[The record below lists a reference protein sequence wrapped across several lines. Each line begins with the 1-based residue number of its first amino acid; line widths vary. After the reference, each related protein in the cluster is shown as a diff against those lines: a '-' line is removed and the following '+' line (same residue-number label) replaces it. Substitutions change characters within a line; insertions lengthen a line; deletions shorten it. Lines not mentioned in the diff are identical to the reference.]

1 MKKHSNNYTIKE
13 KISRSLIVGLIISL
27 MLLAACSNKDEN
39 NNEEPNTSKE
49 PQHTAEELGY
59 VDVKLTDSQIYEY
72 KVEEF
77 DIGDREYQLERGG
90 VMPYKLR
97 GIIGMPEGEG
107 PFPLV
112 MITHGSHENIKE
124 NVRFDTGFRYIV
136 EAFAQRGIIAVSMDL
151 GQAYIW
157 KYGDGDDAEKSVFM
171 TNDHLAHLVKAS
183 EGKETKYPV
192 ELNGK
197 IDFENISLIGHSRGG
212 ETVMDIAANM
222 DSEGY
227 KVSSILSIAP
237 TLLQMEHTYPKSDV
251 AILVPEYD
259 GDVIGYDGVVLY
271 DILNEKTDESH
282 SLTFLKGA
290 NHNYFNTNIKRNDA
304 SVIFTEEELKHQ
316 IDREKQES
324 FLKNFAVDFILGR
337 LKNGTHHTGF
347 NIDNS
352 QPNTMYGEDVKI
364 LFRKSGSSEFV
375 DTVNSEN
382 YNLENATTESVIDS
396 WWYKVDEVYADTIT
410 SGEGE
415 QKTRQLLKAKWNK
428 ENPSKISFETTMQ
441 DISDYDLLTIDI
453 LVDPTDED
461 NQDRLY
467 QVFKVRLVDENGN
480 TATVALPE
488 KLNILYVGSGELK
501 TTEIL
506 EKEFFYWSKKTPL
519 ASLMIPLEKFKN
531 IELDKITSLE
541 LVFDE
546 ITGGSIL
553 IENIRLQ

>member
-1 MKKHSNNYTIKE
+1 MKE

-49 PQHTAEELGY
+49 PQHTVEELGY
-59 VDVKLTDSQIYEY
+59 VDVKPTDSQIYEY

-77 DIGDREYQLERGG
+77 DLGDREYQLERGG

-97 GIIGMPEGEG
+97 GIIGMPEGDG

-171 TNDHLAHLVKAS
+171 TNDHLDHLVKAS
-183 EGKETKYPV
+183 EGKGIKYPV

-212 ETVMDIAANM
+212 EAVIDIAANM
-222 DSEGY
+222 DAEGY

-237 TLLQMEHTYPKSDV
+237 TLLQMEHNYPKSDV

-271 DILNEKTDESH
+271 DTLNEKIDESH

-304 SVIFTEEELKHQ
+304 SVIFTEEELKYQ
-316 IDREKQES
+316 IDREKQEN
-324 FLKNFAVDFILGR
+324 FLKNFAIDFILGG
-337 LKNGTHHTGF
+337 LKDGTHHTGF
-347 NIDNS
+347 NLDNS

-364 LFRKSGSSEFV
+364 LFRKSKSSEFV
-375 DTVNSEN
+375 DIVNSES
-382 YNLENATTESVIDS
+382 YDLENVITESVIDS

-410 SGEGE
+410 IGEGE
-415 QKTRQLLKAKWNK
+415 QKTRKLLKVKWNQ
-428 ENPSKISFETTMQ
+428 ENPSKISLKATKK
-441 DISDYDLLTIDI
+441 DISNYKLLTIDI

-461 NQDRLY
+461 NQKNLY
-467 QVFKVRLVDENGN
+467 QEFKVRLVDESGN
-480 TATVALPE
+480 TATVVLPDS
-488 KLNILYVGSGELK
+488 LNVLSVAPGELK
-501 TTEIL
+501 RTEIFEEEL
-506 EKEFFYWSKKTPL
+506 FYWSKNTPL
-519 ASLMIPLEKFKN
+519 GSLVIPLEKFKN

-541 LVFDE
+541 LVFDQT
-546 ITGGSIL
+546 TGGSIL